1 MVSLITASSS
11 SAHFTV
17 FRQPLSHL
25 NLPPRFF
32 SVGLLVRPPKRQHPR
47 KRVKEAKK
55 NQFLFGSSDYY
66 RGFVRMCKR
75 EGGQDEALELELLEF
90 MKNSKNPEM
99 FPSKRELI
107 ESGRADLA
115 EAIEKSGGWMSMGWE
130 DDDEGEIKKMEIENG
145 SARNW
150 VFEVGKNG
158 YEVEAIS
165 GSELNVDHG
174 PGRIS
179 FMGDSSPASSSSGRS
194 LETTTEDDS
203 GIEGILNRLE
213 RQRSLS
219 FGLRKEK
226 HGSINHNSMDAGED
240 EQSADTLK
248 DAGNSYHAERNSAAS
263 MGRDRLNR
271 SYSNISSSSVRPD
284 TWRTWSIQRAGISN
298 TEFEAAEID
307 FVGSTNGQA
316 ASTFTEKIMVVTPD
330 IKEPVE
336 KTKDVDS
343 SVKEISQS
351 DIKTRVQHLE
361 LELSSVLHSLRSNNS
376 DLCEKIS
383 LLLCHSVGSGVRY
396 WFDRVVKEHMSEDL
410 RKLSDASEFQE
421 NEIMSAQEK
430 LRSIRAKLAVLEGK
444 MALAITDAQKV
455 LDQKQKRIDNAR
467 RALQLLRSTC
477 IVWPNSASEVLL
489 VGSFDGWATQRKM
502 EKLSTGIFS
511 LSLKLFPGQYEIK
524 FIVDGT
530 WKLDPLRPIINNGG
544 FENNLL
550 IVTY

>member
-11 SAHFTV
+11 SAQFTV
-17 FRQPLSHL
+17 SRQPLSHL

-32 SVGLLVRPPKRQHPR
+32 SVGLLVRLPKRQHPR
-47 KRVKEAKK
+47 KKVKEGKK

-75 EGGQDEALELELLEF
+75 EGGQDEALELELLES
-90 MKNSKNPEM
+90 MKNSKNPQM

-150 VFEVGKNG
+150 EFEVGKNG

-165 GSELNVDHG
+165 GSEVNVDHG
-174 PGRIS
+174 PERIS

-219 FGLRKEK
+219 FGLGKEK
-226 HGSINHNSMDAGED
+226 HGNINHNSIGAGED
-240 EQSADTLK
+240 KQSADTQK

-263 MGRDRLNR
+263 MGSDRLNR

-307 FVGSTNGQA
+307 FVGSINGKA
-316 ASTFTEKIMVVTPD
+316 ANTSTDIIIAVTAD
-330 IKEPVE
+330 IKEPVD

-351 DIKTRVQHLE
+351 DIKTRVQLLE
-361 LELSSVLHSLRSNNS
+361 LELSSVLHSLRSNS
-376 DLCEKIS
+376 SGLCEK
-383 LLLCHSVGSGVRY
+383 
-396 WFDRVVKEHMSEDL
+396 VKEHMSEDL

-421 NEIMSAQEK
+421 NGIMNAQEK

-455 LDQKQKRIDNAR
+455 LDQKQKRIDSAH
-467 RALQLLRSTC
+467 RALQLLRTTC

-511 LSLKLFPGQYEIK
+511 LSLKLYPGQYEIK

-530 WKLDPLRPIINNGG
+530 WKLDPLRPIINSGG

-550 IVTY
+550 IVT

>member
-1 MVSLITASSS
+1 M
-11 SAHFTV
+11 
-17 FRQPLSHL
+17 
-25 NLPPRFF
+25 
-32 SVGLLVRPPKRQHPR
+32 
-47 KRVKEAKK
+47 KEGKK
-55 NQFLFGSSDYY
+55 NQFLFESSGYY

-75 EGGQDEALELELLEF
+75 EGGEDEALELELLQF
-90 MKNSKNPEM
+90 MKNSKNPQM

-115 EAIEKSGGWMSMGWE
+115 EAIQKRGGWMSMGWE
-130 DDDEGEIKKMEIENG
+130 DDDEGEIQKMEIENG

-150 VFEVGKNG
+150 EFEVGKNG

-165 GSELNVDHG
+165 GSELNVGHD
-174 PGRIS
+174 RECIS
-179 FMGDSSPASSSSGRS
+179 FTGDSSPGASSFGRS

-219 FGLRKEK
+219 FGLRTEK
-226 HGSINHNSMDAGED
+226 NGSVNHNSIDIGED
-240 EQSADTLK
+240 EQSADMLK

-284 TWRTWSIQRAGISN
+284 TWRTWSIERAGISN

-307 FVGSTNGQA
+307 FVGSTNGKA
-316 ASTFTEKIMVVTPD
+316 ANTSTDKIIVVTPD
-330 IKEPVE
+330 IKGPVD
-336 KTKDVDS
+336 KMKGVDS

-361 LELSSVLHSLRSNNS
+361 LELSSVLHSLRSNS
-376 DLCEKIS
+376 SGLCEK
-383 LLLCHSVGSGVRY
+383 VER
-396 WFDRVVKEHMSEDL
+396 MSEDL

-421 NEIMSAQEK
+421 NEIMNAQEK
-430 LRSIRAKLAVLEGK
+430 LRSIRAKLAILEGK

-455 LDQKQKRIDNAR
+455 LDEKQKRIDNAR
-467 RALQLLRSTC
+467 GALQLLRTTC

-489 VGSFDGWATQRKM
+489 AGSFDGWATQRKM
-502 EKLSTGIFS
+502 EKLSTGIFA
-511 LSLKLFPGQYEIK
+511 LSLKLYPGQYEIK

-530 WKLDPLRPIINNGG
+530 WKLDPLRPMVNNGG

-550 IVTY
+550 IVT